1 MGANFDDDDYVF
13 EDCGEPAKIAAGDT
27 SFDLMTCCLG
37 QLSDNDIAN
46 MDEEE
51 LANLLCL
58 SRKQSVVLKWDDR
71 GPPSLDVL
79 QTAVSSERDRCREK
93 MA

>member
-1 MGANFDDDDYVF
+1 MF
-13 EDCGEPAKIAAGDT
+13 EDCGEAAKIAAGDT

-37 QLSDNDIAN
+37 QLSANDIAN

-58 SRKQSVVLKWDDR
+58 SRKQSVV
-71 GPPSLDVL
+71 P
-79 QTAVSSERDRCREK
+79 
-93 MA
+93 